1 MILRRSSTFLSHAAL
16 SGQAANHRSVIN
28 VHRLC
33 SRTTCSYPRRP
44 ASRRST
50 ICMPASTSSGAATF
64 TSMPSYM
71 LHSGRQY
78 TRPGFSRSKELN
90 VPPMLSTHWQRVA
103 PRGRRSFSSSGPSPT
118 EAGQLP
124 TIASS
129 RSCPFSSSTLEP
141 VFLLE
146 IRVQREDILVERLV
160 RLDVYP
166 VSLPCLSL
174 LRGAKSVPYYS

>member
-1 MILRRSSTFLSHAAL
+1 MNDIAPLEHIFIPRRSERAGGKSPISYQRPSPVLTHNLLLSAPSSLPTTDDLHA
-16 SGQAANHRSVIN
+16 R
-28 VHRLC
+28 VHIQQ
-33 SRTTCSYPRRP
+33 RRDVYVD
-44 ASRRST
+44 AVV
-50 ICMPASTSSGAATF
+50 
-64 TSMPSYM
+64 YVD
-71 LHSGRQY
+71 SGRQY
-78 TRPGFSRSKELN
+78 TRPGFSRSKKLN

-103 PRGRRSFSSSGPSPT
+103 PRSFSSSGPSPT